1 MPSEEH
7 QKQRQS
13 SSQRVIRLG
22 VSVNQGQ
29 VRAGRGRPRTRTNS
43 GAYSSPD
50 GLYVISVAAR
60 LLEMHPQTLR
70 KYERSGLVRPSRT
83 VGMLRLYSEEDIVRL
98 RLIKHLVGDLG
109 LNLAGVELSLGMF
122 NQMLKMKSGLDQ
134 AENGEL
140 KRYLDDCLNEM
151 FKILKTRPS

>member
-1 MPSEEH
+1 MPSEDH
-7 QKQRQS
+7 GKQRAS

-29 VRAGRGRPRTRTNS
+29 PRVGRGRPRTRNNS
-43 GAYSSPD
+43 SAYSSPD

-109 LNLAGVELSLGMF
+109 LIPNTNIFSLLRF
-122 NQMLKMKSGLDQ
+122 DLFLFI
-134 AENGEL
+134 AL
-140 KRYLDDCLNEM
+140 
-151 FKILKTRPS
+151 LKTLIFSIK

>member
-70 KYERSGLVRPSRT
+70 KYERSGLV
-83 VGMLRLYSEEDIVRL
+83 
-98 RLIKHLVGDLG
+98 
-109 LNLAGVELSLGMF
+109 LSL
-122 NQMLKMKSGLDQ
+122 
-134 AENGEL
+134 
-140 KRYLDDCLNEM
+140 
-151 FKILKTRPS
+151 IHI